1 MFSKVPVL
9 KILTRG
15 DTGFQAEDKLMAEVT
30 YKLMEFKGCWLTR
43 LKEGLL
49 VLRVFEDRIEFEK
62 EYEVVEKLH
71 FEVKGKNVE
80 VE

>member
-15 DTGFQAEDKLMAEVT
+15 DTGFQVEDKLMAEVT